1 MLVHLLVDGL
11 ALTKPPGAVLLWA
24 KLYEIT
30 KNQTYLAAAELAAA
44 AVQRNYLNASGFQI
58 NGGELDDVIV
68 NDGHLPGGLNIH
80 GISGGTYGVMGLSQL
95 AIVTKKPEHI
105 RLVRLSMD
113 YMLAWQWTKEINIG
127 CESIFALFVV
137 AMMMTLSSLSN
148 R

>member
-80 GISGGTYGVMGLSQL
+80 GISGGTYGVMALSQL
-95 AIVTKKPEHI
+95 AMVTKKPEHI

-127 CESIFALFVV
+127 CESIFACQRFCCDDDHAQAL
-137 AMMMTLSSLSN
+137 A